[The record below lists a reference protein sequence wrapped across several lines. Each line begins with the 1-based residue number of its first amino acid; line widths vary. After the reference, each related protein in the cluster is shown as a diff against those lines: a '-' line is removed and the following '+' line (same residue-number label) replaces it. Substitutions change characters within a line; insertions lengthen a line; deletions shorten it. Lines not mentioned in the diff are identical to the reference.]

1 MWRGGLSNGVL
12 FVPREELIIVDMR
25 ARAAIVAGVVAGL
38 TSSSACAAYACG
50 DEVLLQQLQDVLG
63 AAKAEVHI
71 PITQL
76 KRIELSRYMNAN
88 EISIE
93 SDNFRWRTSLMN
105 REQSDQVSTHGRMR
119 FAERFVDSTSRIYSV
134 FERVAPV
141 LGR

>member
-38 TSSSACAAYACG
+38 TSSSACAAYGYG
-50 DEVLLQQLQDVLG
+50 DEVLFQQLEGMLG
-63 AAKAEVHI
+63 AAKAVVRI

-76 KRIELSRYMNAN
+76 KRIELSRNVNAN
-88 EISIE
+88 ETSIE
-93 SDNFRWRTSLMN
+93 SDNFRWRASLMN
-105 REQSDQVSTHGRMR
+105 REQSDQVSTHGPMG

-141 LGR
+141 LVR